1 MKKITLAALL
11 ALMACMPLSAQK
23 QTIQQESIDLILKE
37 VTSIRTQQMEEALRR
52 QEAVERRMKR
62 DSANANTEADL
73 KTDYDMMGKIEENT
87 HKEFFLDGWNLYGGI
102 AIIIAVISAVVS
114 CITYR
119 AQKETERHTSNAPL
133 TVQLQTLKDLPRH
146 FYRNLVCSCAIILKY
161 RKTNS
166 NKSPRDFYP
175 SESNLRKLQVLPDDV
190 ALPIDIDTKT
200 DAANNPYRHMHEL
213 KLLLRNYNIEVE
225 TASKHL
231 MVRNISEESLSQ
243 DFDNLLFKPLYLVKR
258 SFEYEKSL
266 TAGGKDLARR
276 AVCTLLMEHFL
287 KLSEPQNFHELLE
300 TDAESVLKMLDKIG
314 ISFKDNI
321 DKKEG
326 VKRSVENLLGNQASV
341 KRVEVLS
348 EVARMMPDKSNFL
361 KAIVAIDSKEAL
373 CSFYEKFYNK
383 GADTVALERLY
394 EKMKPYFNYLKQ
406 KEYTMSLLLEYMLVV
421 DATIEMDR
429 IGMVNF
435 D

>member
-1 MKKITLAALL
+1 MKKITFAALL

-23 QTIQQESIDLILKE
+23 QMIQQESIDSILKE

-52 QEAVERRMKR
+52 QEAVERRMRR
-62 DSANANTEADL
+62 DSANAIPEANL
-73 KTDYDMMGKIEENT
+73 KTDYDMMGKIEDNT
-87 HKEFFLDGWNLYGGI
+87 RKEFLDGWNLYGLA

-114 CITYR
+114 LITYR
-119 AQKETERHTSNAPL
+119 AQKKTERHTSNAPL

-161 RKTNS
+161 RKVNS
-166 NKSPRDFYP
+166 NKSPREFYP

-231 MVRNISEESLSQ
+231 MVRNISEASLSQ

-266 TAGGKDLARR
+266 TTGGNDLARR

-314 ISFKDNI
+314 ISFNDNI

-326 VKRSVENLLGNQASV
+326 VKRSVENLLGTQESV
-341 KRVEVLS
+341 KREDVMS
-348 EVARMMPDKSNFL
+348 EVAGMMPDKSGFL
-361 KAIVAIDSKEAL
+361 KAIVSIDSKEAL
-373 CSFYEKFYNK
+373 CSFYDKFYNK
-383 GADTVALERLY
+383 KADTVALEGLY
-394 EKMKPYFNYLKQ
+394 ENMKPYFDYLKQ
-406 KEYTMSLLLEYMLVV
+406 KNYTMSLLLKYMLVV